1 MSDGIKKIPFIALIK
16 ETKEK
21 KVLTSYGY
29 GAQDATGNFY
39 HKSKYKVLK
48 PLPDEAFIVSKKH
61 GRHL

>member
-1 MSDGIKKIPFIALIK
+1 MSDGNKKIPFIALIK

-48 PLPDEAFIVSKKH
+48 PLPDEAFTVSKKYAGH
-61 GRHL
+61 V